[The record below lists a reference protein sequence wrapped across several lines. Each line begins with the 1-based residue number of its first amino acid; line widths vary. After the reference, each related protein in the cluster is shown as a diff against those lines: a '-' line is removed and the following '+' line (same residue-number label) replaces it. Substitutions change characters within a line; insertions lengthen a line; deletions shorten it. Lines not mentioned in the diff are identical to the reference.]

1 MKRQGLLVVAV
12 IAALSACEGALT
24 AHVDTVAK
32 AGSNELSIERL
43 GSLLGGSGQIPIQ
56 GAQGREVAKNVANL
70 WVDYQLLGLAAAKG
84 DSLTDPKVIDQ
95 SLWAIVA
102 MERIRK
108 LGEQVLSKTP
118 ATDTAQNAAKYAAGD
133 FLAARHILIPF
144 PTPPGQQPGQPTN
157 IPQNVKD
164 SVRRK
169 AEAIR
174 AQATPANFAQ
184 LAQKNSGDPGSA
196 QRGGDLGLFPKGQMV
211 PQFEKGVTSVQPGQI
226 SPLVETPYGYHII
239 YRPTYAEIAPQFGQ
253 LVSGRGRAVAES
265 TYLAQLETN
274 GKVQV
279 KDDAAIWTKS
289 IAGDVEGHLKDD
301 KVLATSEA
309 GDLKASRVADW
320 LGSLPQGP
328 QMRAQIPQAP
338 DSVVKLFV
346 KQLARNELLLKQ
358 ADSAKIQVDTAELS
372 NLRKAFVNAV
382 SQAWTQLGIA
392 PSSLKDSAK
401 SDGDKEKLASSRVEG
416 YLDRLT
422 QQRAEFVQVPLPVER
437 ALRQKYDW
445 KVNDAG
451 LDRALERAA
460 SVRASKDSS
469 RAAGQPPTAVPMPGA
484 PGAPA
489 PGAPTPNAP
498 APNAPAPGT
507 KRP

>member
-1 MKRQGLLVVAV
+1 MKRQAILAVAA

-43 GSLLGGSGQIPIQ
+43 GSLLGGAPQIPIQ

-70 WVDYQLLGLAAAKG
+70 WVDYQLLGVAAAKG
-84 DSLTDPKVIDQ
+84 DSLNDPKVVDQ

-108 LGEQVLSKTP
+108 LGEDVLAKT
-118 ATDTAQNAAKYAAGD
+118 ATDTSGNAAKYASGD
-133 FLAARHILIPF
+133 LLSARHILFPF
-144 PTPPGQQPGQPTN
+144 PPQPGQQPGQPAQV
-157 IPQNVKD
+157 PQSVKD

-169 AEAIR
+169 AEAVR
-174 AQATPANFAQ
+174 AQVTAANFAQ
-184 LAQKNSGDPGSA
+184 MAQKNSGDPGSA
-196 QRGGDLGLFPKGQMV
+196 SRGGDLGIFMKGQMV
-211 PQFEKGVTSVQPGQI
+211 PAFEKGVLALQPGQI
-226 SPLVETPYGYHII
+226 SPLVETPFGYHII
-239 YRPTYAEIAPQFGQ
+239 YRPTYAEVAGQFNQ
-253 LVSGRGRAVAES
+253 AMSGRGRAVAES
-265 TYLAQLETN
+265 TYLGNLEKT
-274 GKVQV
+274 GKIDV
-279 KDDAAIWTKS
+279 KSDAPLWAKS

-301 KVLATSEA
+301 KVLATSTA
-309 GDLKASRVADW
+309 GDLKASRVAEW
-320 LGSLPQGP
+320 IASLPQS
-328 QMRAQIPQAP
+328 QQIRGQIAQAP
-338 DSVVKLFV
+338 DSVVKTFV

-358 ADSAKIQVDTAELS
+358 ADSAKIQLDTAEMN
-372 NLRKAFVNAV
+372 NLRRTFVGAI
-382 SQAWTQLGIA
+382 SQAWTGLGVA
-392 PSSLKDSAK
+392 PSTLKDSAK
-401 SDGDKEKLASSRVEG
+401 SDGDREKLAASRVEG

-422 QQRAEFVQVPLPVER
+422 QQRAEFVQVPIPIER

-460 SVRASKDSS
+460 QVRVAKDSS

-484 PGAPA
+484 PGAT
-489 PGAPTPNAP
+489 PGAGTPAAP
-498 APNAPAPGT
+498 APTTPGT